1 MRKLFFQVGECGRIS
16 SFEVKTGKPVCVA
29 DLPVFSTCGIWG
41 VEFYFF

>member
-1 MRKLFFQVGECGRIS
+1 MFPSDGVSGIS